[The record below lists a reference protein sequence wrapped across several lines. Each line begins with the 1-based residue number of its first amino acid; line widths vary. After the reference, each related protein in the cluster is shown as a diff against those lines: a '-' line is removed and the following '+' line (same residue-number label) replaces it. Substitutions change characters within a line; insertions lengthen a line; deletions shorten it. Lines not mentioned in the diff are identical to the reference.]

1 VGICERRRR
10 RRWRSRPPP
19 EGHRGSKRPPISV
32 AVCVAVEDN
41 EASQLAA
48 TPEQGVLANSYEGR
62 EFDEKRRHIFDEAF
76 FPGVSRGMFSPRRRI
91 VNSYLGTAKEPEALR
106 RRASLV
112 LGDQSWPILNLCAA
126 ILCIVLGC
134 GKDATTSE
142 IAPPVSSQS
151 PWRLVWAE
159 EFDGLAGAALDTA
172 SWIYDVGT
180 GYPGGPPAFGTGE
193 VERMTSDVANVSL
206 DGAGHLH
213 ITPIRSI
220 DGSWTSGRV
229 ETRRSDFGAPAGGAL
244 GIEASLQLPDVG
256 TDNGLGIWPAFW
268 LLGDGF
274 RGNYRNWPAIG
285 ELDVAE
291 SVNARGLFFTLHC
304 GTAVGGACKE
314 PIGLSSGEL
323 ACVNCRKGFHVYR
336 VELDRTVSP
345 EDIRFYVDGA
355 ERFEVRQADVDN
367 QSWDAALHHGFL
379 ILLDVAIGGAFPA
392 AFGGGPTTATVSGA
406 PMLVDYVRVYQ
417 R

>member
-1 VGICERRRR
+1 MLESLTKDK
-10 RRWRSRPPP
+10 WLLPPLCT
-19 EGHRGSKRPPISV
+19 
-32 AVCVAVEDN
+32 AV
-41 EASQLAA
+41 L
-48 TPEQGVLANSYEGR
+48 
-62 EFDEKRRHIFDEAF
+62 
-76 FPGVSRGMFSPRRRI
+76 
-91 VNSYLGTAKEPEALR
+91 YL
-106 RRASLV
+106 
-112 LGDQSWPILNLCAA
+112 
-126 ILCIVLGC
+126 VLGC
-134 GKDATTSE
+134 GKSATASE
-142 IAPPVSSQS
+142 SGPPVPGQS

-159 EFDGLAGAALDTA
+159 EFDGRAGAALDTA

-180 GYPGGPPAFGTGE
+180 GYVGGPPAFGTGE

-213 ITPIRSI
+213 ITPLRSS

-229 ETRRSDFGAPAGGAL
+229 ETRRSDFGAPAGGAAA
-244 GIEASLQLPDVG
+244 IEASLQLPDV
-256 TDNGLGIWPAFW
+256 DNNNGLGIWPAFW

-291 SVNARGLFFTLHC
+291 SVNARGVFLTLHC

-323 ACVNCRKGFHVYR
+323 ACVDCRKGFHVYR

-355 ERFEVRQADVDN
+355 ERFEVRQADVDV
-367 QSWDAALHHGFL
+367 QSWDAALHHGFV
-379 ILLDVAIGGAFPA
+379 ILLDVAIGGAFPT
-392 AFGGGPTTATVSGA
+392 AFGGGPTPATVSGA
-406 PMLVDYVRVYQ
+406 SMLVDYVRVYQ